1 MVSTSKKCGSVVRN
15 DAISSLYIFIYVYS
29 VNERNGIKKQQS
41 ILESWLIFNQPNLV
55 SNTVVFESMS
65 LSCVFPLPASYMN
78 AFSCEAQHFSEFPL
92 VVQTCCY
99 LKLVSSIFKAP
110 DPIYAS
116 WAELEPDQ
124 EFEPSNTPSSKTLLL
139 YFISSVSFTNPRFFH
154 CAFTLF

>member
-1 MVSTSKKCGSVVRN
+1 MLSVAKLNTSQNS
-15 DAISSLYIFIYVYS
+15 
-29 VNERNGIKKQQS
+29 
-41 ILESWLIFNQPNLV
+41 
-55 SNTVVFESMS
+55 
-65 LSCVFPLPASYMN
+65 
-78 AFSCEAQHFSEFPL
+78 L

-116 WAELEPDQ
+116 SAELEPDQ